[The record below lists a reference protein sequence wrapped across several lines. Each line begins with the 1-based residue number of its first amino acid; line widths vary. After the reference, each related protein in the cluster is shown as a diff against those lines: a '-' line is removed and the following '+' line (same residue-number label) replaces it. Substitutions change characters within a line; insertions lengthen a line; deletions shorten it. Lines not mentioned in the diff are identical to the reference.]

1 MKLAAFALGV
11 VFSSTAF
18 AGDTLV
24 ACGDEAHAPF
34 TYLPISKKSRFADK
48 IPLIEASLKKLSAD
62 GTIGRLIRK
71 DMAAVGVELPK

>member
-24 ACGDEAHAPF
+24 ACGDEAQAPF

-71 DMAAVGVELPK
+71 HMAAVGVELPK

>member
-62 GTIGRLIRK
+62 GTNRQADTKAHGGCGR
-71 DMAAVGVELPK
+71 